1 MACII
6 IEEITEGIIGLTM
19 IIGFLSK
26 KFALLHGNKASL
38 IIGIL
43 FLTAPII
50 EIPTGASME
59 FLEFLAALLL
69 FWVVEKFMAIN
80 LKKHAEWKYIMGV
93 FALTAIFVLITRDT
107 GNFQLGVLMVMTLM
121 PFRASQTL
129 RLFHWPY
136 REIFYLSAVFGFLAM
151 AAYLLSLNLLS
162 DFLYFGGVLLFL
174 SVIPEL
180 GGT

>member
-6 IEEITEGIIGLTM
+6 IEEITEGMIGVVML
-19 IIGFLSK
+19 IGFFSR
-26 KFALLHGNKASL
+26 KFALLHGNRASL
-38 IIGIL
+38 AIGLL
-43 FLTAPII
+43 FLIAPLI
-50 EIPTGASME
+50 EVPTGVSME
-59 FLEFLAALLL
+59 FLEFSAALLL

-80 LKKHAEWKYIMGV
+80 LKKHAEWKYIMV
-93 FALTAIFVLITRDT
+93 VSALTLIFVFIKGSIDS
-107 GNFQLGVLMVMTLM
+107 FQLGVLMTMTLM
-121 PFRASQTL
+121 PLRASRAVGL
-129 RLFHWPY
+129 LLWPY
-136 REIFYLSAVFGFLAM
+136 REIFYLSAVFGFLAV

>member
-1 MACII
+1 MVCIVI
-6 IEEITEGIIGLTM
+6 REATEGIIGLVM
-19 IIGFLSK
+19 LLGFFSR

-50 EIPTGASME
+50 GIPTGASME

-80 LKKHAEWKYIMGV
+80 LKKHAEWKYIMMV
-93 FALTAIFVLITRDT
+93 SALTLIFVFIKGSIDS
-107 GNFQLGVLMVMTLM
+107 FQLGVLMIMTLM
-121 PFRASQTL
+121 PLRAS
-129 RLFHWPY
+129 RAVGLFHWPY